1 MGQEVRREKKN
12 LSFLYFL
19 FASALLSLS
28 LSLSPS
34 NNSNK
39 TVNWFE
45 SPADSMT
52 GGWGASSVRGQGWI
66 ENQEK

>member
-1 MGQEVRREKKN
+1 MGQEVRREKKPFFSVFSVC
-12 LSFLYFL
+12 LCST
-19 FASALLSLS
+19 LSLS

-39 TVNWFE
+39 AVLWFE

-52 GGWGASSVRGQGWI
+52 GGGGQVV
-66 ENQEK
+66 